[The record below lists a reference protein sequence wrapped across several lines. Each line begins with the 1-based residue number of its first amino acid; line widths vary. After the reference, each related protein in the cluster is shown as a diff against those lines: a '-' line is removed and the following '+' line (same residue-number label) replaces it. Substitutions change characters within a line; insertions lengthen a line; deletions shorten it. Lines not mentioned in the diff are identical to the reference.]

1 MKKINK
7 TKSCFL
13 EKINNIN
20 KPLTQAKRKKKKRKD
35 QSSNISNE
43 WEKNITIDLK
53 EINRILKQ

>member
-1 MKKINK
+1 MRIRAEINEIFKWKLMKKINK

-43 WEKNITIDLK
+43 
-53 EINRILKQ
+53 